1 MAKDSGAVSKI
12 GKGESGRRQG
22 WASPLAEMERLFDD
36 MFSSRV
42 LGAGRGE
49 WPLMPGDIGR
59 EGRVPRVDIIDRDK
73 EFVVRAEMPGVDK
86 KDIDISISENA
97 VTLRAETRR
106 EEREEKESFFRS
118 EISAASYSRTIP
130 LPAPVNADGA
140 KANLR
145 DGVLELT
152 LPKTEPAGRRKI
164 AVE

>member
-12 GKGESGRRQG
+12 GKAESARRQG

-36 MFSSRV
+36 MFSSRL
-42 LGAGRGE
+42 LGPGRSD

-73 EFVVRAEMPGVDK
+73 EFVVRAEMPGVDR
-86 KDIDISISENA
+86 KDIDISISDNA
-97 VTLRAETRR
+97 VTLRAETRH
-106 EEREEKESFFRS
+106 EEREEKENFFRC
-118 EISAASYSRTIP
+118 EIASGSYSRTVP
-130 LPAPVNADGA
+130 LPGPVNADGA

-145 DGVLELT
+145 DGVLELI